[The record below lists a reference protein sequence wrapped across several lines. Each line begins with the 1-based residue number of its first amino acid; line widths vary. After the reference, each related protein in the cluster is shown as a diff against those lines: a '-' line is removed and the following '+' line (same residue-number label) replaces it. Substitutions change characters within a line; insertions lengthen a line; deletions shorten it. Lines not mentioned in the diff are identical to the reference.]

1 MESFDPINVTGAA
14 PLFHVE
20 PAADP
25 LHLAGT
31 MRVFHESTAGGAR
44 PPASGQAERSA
55 MHPDR
60 DDMEWHYC
68 CSGRAG

>member
-14 PLFHVE
+14 PLFQVE
-20 PAADP
+20 PAADV
-25 LHLAGT
+25 LHLARAR
-31 MRVFHESTAGGAR
+31 RVFHESPAGGV
-44 PPASGQAERSA
+44 PTPALSQAERSA

-60 DDMEWHYC
+60 EDVEWHYC